1 MVQAKLLADSIMRLK
16 NLKVVEIKGNRS
28 IGLGLSSIIYNLAFS
43 PKLAMLDIGE
53 SYVNSNN
60 DEMKELVISLEKLMK
75 ISGSIEVIK
84 ANGVVGLNPKLTK

>member
-1 MVQAKLLADSIMRLK
+1 MRLK

-28 IGLGLSSIIYNLAFS
+28 LGLGLSSIIYNLAFS
-43 PKLAMLDIGE
+43 PKLAMLDISE
-53 SYVNSNN
+53 SYVNMNN

-84 ANGVVGLNPKLTK
+84 AKGVAGMNQKLTKEFWASLG